1 MVVEPILIFFLLRYF
16 RKILRTS
23 PAFPDWDKL
32 FKYAMIGVVVLFI
45 IQKVFSIGAV
55 TVWIW
60 HVVLLLIIA
69 LAFEEEEL
77 YPARNIMFAV
87 LPMAL
92 VSMLTEIV
100 KLLPTDIH

>member
-69 LAFEEEEL
+69 LAFEEEEFIL
-77 YPARNIMFAV
+77 ARI
-87 LPMAL
+87 
-92 VSMLTEIV
+92 
-100 KLLPTDIH
+100 